1 MNEFPAEICEAL
13 NAYIYRLEDPRNGHT
28 FYVGKGRANRA
39 FAHVRLAI
47 EGEEGL
53 RYDRIR
59 ELKAAGLEP
68 NVIIHRHGL
77 TDELALEIEAA
88 LIDAYAREDLANE
101 VRGHDTDRGMMTVS
115 EIVESYAAA
124 PAQIT
129 VPAILIK
136 IEREWH
142 PALTADQLYE
152 RTRRYWRCRPEK
164 LPTPP
169 RYALSVARGLIR
181 EVFDI
186 HSWEDYPD
194 MSQVVIDPTRHQQR
208 RSEADQKGQ
217 ARKGFIGAVTSDER
231 LRAALIGKS
240 VRHFPFG
247 KGAPFAYASCSKR

>member
-1 MNEFPAEICEAL
+1 MNEFPDEVYEAL
-13 NAYIYRLEDPRNGHT
+13 KAYIYRLEDPRTGRT

-39 FAHVRLAI
+39 FAHVRLAV

-68 NVIIHRHGL
+68 KVIIHRHGL
-77 TDELALEIEAA
+77 ADDLALEVEAA

-101 VRGHDTDRGMMTVS
+101 VRGHDTDRGMMTAS
-115 EIVESYAAA
+115 EIIESYAAA
-124 PAQIT
+124 PAQFT

-142 PALTADQLYE
+142 PALTPDQLYE
-152 RTRRYWRCRPEK
+152 RTRRYWRCRPERQ
-164 LPTPP
+164 LTPP
-169 RYALSVARGLIR
+169 RYAMSVARGLIR

-194 MSQVVIDPTRHQQR
+194 MSQVVVDPTRRQQR
-208 RSEADQKGQ
+208 RGQ
-217 ARKGFIGAVTSDER
+217 ADRRGQSRKGFIGAVTSDER
-231 LRAALIGKS
+231 LRAALVGKS
-240 VRHFPFG
+240 VRQFPFG
-247 KGAPFAYASCSKR
+247 IGAPFAYANCGER